1 MKRTKSNPLVIQ
13 LNNFNQ
19 HFERLLALGIIASS
33 PAYPQLV
40 MVCFKANVDK
50 VKELL
55 EKFQIGIININDR
68 KTFDTLFEFWAHLL
82 YICKYGHMSSS
93 MVSIFNILY
102 QCISLT
108 SFSDMANQLLKKETT
123 QDLLNIYQSYV
134 VSCRETYLLISQLLE
149 KTIKSIVGQEALDK
163 LTLQSSDD
171 IYFQLSTKIKLKMP
185 EGIDI
190 VISKI
195 VGALSV
201 VDKEILNIINTI
213 TQSEINRS
221 TTIAHYNCHF
231 LLDFIPT
238 TSVLRQGELQSMI
251 PIILIYPN
259 PFMFIVWFIPQW
271 IKSLKMIGVVK
282 EKVIRSSEFFMYKK
296 WFFETLGK
304 MMRKVQRI
312 KENTAFST
320 CFKSIIKENDITDV
334 NELLFIIKTNTNIY
348 DTKQMTRMGK
358 MIESVL
364 RYYIKINNGLISL
377 FDDTF
382 NVHDFIQ
389 IIDMSILADHLESLL
404 KLLGLIYDIL
414 PYFIK
419 TSRDVLLLDY
429 LINKRFSYFFFH
441 WSDLI
446 RTAFFHIILY
456 RSLFIKSTHLLSS
469 KLTPYEIDQYNKRK
483 TELYDPKEQDMN
495 VYISLKERIDMLTSI
510 INSLPYEKHLN
521 ELKMIKAMNEFTQE
535 RKEYFNWLNKKN
547 NNNFDVPTIISTIDI
562 SSE

>member
-1 MKRTKSNPLVIQ
+1 MKRIKSNPLIIQ

-19 HFERLLALGIIASS
+19 HFEKLLALGIVASS

-40 MVCFKANVDK
+40 MANVDK
-50 VKELL
+50 IKELL

-82 YICKYGHMSSS
+82 YICNYGYMNSS

-108 SFSDMANQLLKKETT
+108 SFSDMAKQLLTKEIT
-123 QDLLNIYQSYV
+123 QDLLDIYQSYI

-149 KTIKSIVGQEALDK
+149 KTIKGIIGEEIFDK
-163 LTLQSSDD
+163 LTLQSLDD
-171 IYFQLSTKIKLKMP
+171 LYLQLSTKINLRMP

-195 VGALSV
+195 IGALCV
-201 VDKEILNIINTI
+201 IDKEILNNINKI
-213 TQSEINRS
+213 TQSENNES
-221 TTIAHYNCHF
+221 TTIAHYNYHF

-238 TSVLRQGELQSMI
+238 TNVLRQGELQSII

-271 IKSLKMIGVVK
+271 IKSLKRIGIIK
-282 EKVIRSSEFFMYKK
+282 ERIIRSNEFFMYKR
-296 WFFETLGK
+296 WFFELLGK
-304 MMRKVQRI
+304 MMRKFQKI
-312 KENTAFST
+312 KENKALCT

-348 DTKQMTRMGK
+348 DTKQMIRMGK
-358 MIESVL
+358 MIENIL
-364 RYYIKINNGLISL
+364 RYYIKINNGLINL

-382 NVHDFIQ
+382 NIHDFIQ
-389 IIDMSILADHLESLL
+389 IIEMSILADHLESLL

-419 TSRDVLLLDY
+419 TSRDILLLDY

-456 RSLFIKSTHLLSS
+456 RSLFIKSNHLLSS
-469 KLTPYEIDQYNKRK
+469 KLTQYEINQYKKRK
-483 TELYDPKEQDMN
+483 TELYDPKEQDIN
-495 VYISLKERIDMLTSI
+495 IYTSLKERIDMLNSI
-510 INSLPYEKHLN
+510 INSLPSEKHLN
-521 ELKMIKAMNEFTQE
+521 ELKMIKVMNEFTQE

-547 NNNFDVPTIISTIDI
+547 SNDSDIPKIISTIDI